1 MALYNKAIRKFAAA
15 IRKVREAHVR
25 DVELGLTDER
35 EASERAYMSRLEPA
49 DDSVVAPVQAP
60 VSNET
65 GVSLLDALEA
75 ATPDYAIDDAKAQR
89 LGTAAGASPSSGALV
104 QVAGKR
110 KPDETPVPSSKKK
123 LKKSSKKKKRR
134 DG

>member
-1 MALYNKAIRKFAAA
+1 MGYASPTLPYRSP
-15 IRKVREAHVR
+15 V
-25 DVELGLTDER
+25 ER
-35 EASERAYMSRLEPA
+35 EASERAYMSRLEA
-49 DDSVVAPVQAP
+49 AGDAKGAPVQAP

-89 LGTAAGASPSSGALV
+89 LGKEAGAAPASGSLV

-134 DG
+134 DS